1 MERNEINNEQLN
13 NLERNQALRK
23 LVLEIYAKIQA
34 LIKNRQVLNMLNR
47 HLRKHISYG
56 AYQVLCPR
64 KIGSFGKIHG

>member
-34 LIKNRQVLNMLNR
+34 LIKKPAGFEYVKPSSAKA
-47 HLRKHISYG
+47 H
-56 AYQVLCPR
+56 
-64 KIGSFGKIHG
+64 